1 MHLKPACRGCYSFPC
16 ESIALRTSRRLCLVI
31 GASAIILFGK
41 SDLKALAQ
49 DPPLPNTPSR
59 NQAPTAPQAETVLW
73 VNPQIG
79 NDAKADGSEKAPFRT
94 LTRALEMA
102 RAGVVIQLA
111 PGTYSTDTGEVF
123 PIVLKPGITIQG
135 DSGGLGQG
143 VVIRGGG
150 SYSSPTLGSQNATL
164 IGASQ
169 ATLSGVTIT
178 NPRVRGHGLWIEVGS
193 PTIRDNT
200 FINSTNAGIV
210 TAGSSAPT
218 VQNNLFVLN
227 RASGIVITGHA
238 QPQVQDNIFQRT
250 GSGITVSENA
260 SPQLISNR
268 ISQNRD
274 GIVVEGSASPILRS
288 NRVEDS
294 ERDGIVVMAQAQP
307 NLGTAKEPGNNTFL
321 HNQQHDINALA
332 TNQTLPAFGNQLSST
347 QLSGKVD
354 LTGNTPLIRLATV
367 ASAATQLPLTQ
378 VPRPTTSRSDP
389 RQPSSSAVQSS
400 ALISS
405 LPPTVPSSTQPE
417 RLPQPTRT
425 LSTPQAGSI
434 TPPSLGAEARQTRQA
449 QTRQAQTRQTLQRAT
464 PSANSTTANSTTA
477 AAQTPRS
484 ASSAQPAAV
493 QTAAAQTPPTQTI
506 TRSPGATAQPA
517 AIEIAVPPPERAA
530 SSRTTTPGMSRST
543 TQAALL
549 RSTPNQTSFSS
560 AQIVRAVR
568 STPQAIE
575 IAVPPPETSTQ
586 IAAIPQFASVTVATV
601 ASLPRQ
607 TFAGTNLAAPALG
620 GTPINI
626 PVPPPARGTTTTA
639 ANSAKPANNLVSLL
653 PVPNAEI
660 PLGNTGDIPRVN
672 VANAQNK
679 ALLTSQVED
688 LQYRVLVETED
699 EQMQSLVK
707 SLVPEAFPTSINGQS
722 VMQIGAFSNR
732 DNAQE
737 AVEMLSH
744 SGLQGIIQPIE

>member
-1 MHLKPACRGCYSFPC
+1 MHLKPAFRGCRSFPC
-16 ESIALRTSRRLCLVI
+16 ESTALRTSRRLCLVI

-79 NDAKADGSEKAPFRT
+79 NDAKADGSEEAPFRT

-102 RAGVVIQLA
+102 RVGVVIQLA

-143 VVIRGGG
+143 IVIRGGG
-150 SYSSPTLGSQNATL
+150 SYSSPTLGSQNATV

-210 TAGSSAPT
+210 TAGSSAPI

-274 GIVVEGSASPILRS
+274 GIVVEGNASPILRG

-321 HNQQHDINALA
+321 HNQRHDINALA

-367 ASAATQLPLTQ
+367 ASAANQLPITQ
-378 VPRPTTSRSDP
+378 VPRSTTSRPVP
-389 RQPSSSAVQSS
+389 RQPFSPAVQSS

-405 LPPTVPSSTQPE
+405 LPPTVPSPIQPE

-425 LSTPQAGSI
+425 LSTPQASST
-434 TPPSLGAEARQTRQA
+434 TPPSLGTEARQTGQT
-449 QTRQAQTRQTLQRAT
+449 QTRQTQTRQTLQRAT
-464 PSANSTTANSTTA
+464 PSANSTTANSTTTS
-477 AAQTPRS
+477 AQTLRS
-484 ASSAQPAAV
+484 ASSVQIAAS
-493 QTAAAQTPPTQTI
+493 QTLPTQTI
-506 TRSPGATAQPA
+506 TRSPGTTAQPA

-530 SSRTTTPGMSRST
+530 SSRAATPTISRST
-543 TQAALL
+543 PQAALL
-549 RSTPNQTSFSS
+549 RSTPNQTSSSS
-560 AQIVRAVR
+560 AQLVRAIR

-586 IAAIPQFASVTVATV
+586 IAAVPQFASVTVAAA

-626 PVPPPARGTTTTA
+626 PVPPPERGATTTA
-639 ANSAKPANNLVSLL
+639 ATSAKPANNLVSLL

-660 PLGNTGDIPRVN
+660 PLGNTGDMPRVN

-679 ALLTSQVED
+679 SLLTSQVED

-722 VMQIGAFSNR
+722 VMQIGAFSSH